1 MFSAMLLAIAVVALF
16 QFALYYWH
24 AVLTGVAM
32 QPVSEYVL
40 EAARVAVPE
49 LRGSDF
55 EKLASLHTLTPELKT
70 SHSSLSLVRFYYE
83 VVRKAEQ
90 LFGRFSPAALHW
102 GECERALCAR
112 YAAVQIDRR
121 LQANLAQAAS
131 IRSSC

>member
-16 QFALYYWH
+16 QFALYYWR
-24 AVLTGVAM
+24 AVLIGVAM
-32 QPVSEYVL
+32 QPVSACAL
-40 EAARVAVPE
+40 EAARVAE
-49 LRGSDF
+49 LELQGSEF
-55 EKLASLHTLTPELKT
+55 ERLASIHAMTPELKT
-70 SHSSLSLVRFYYE
+70 SHSSLGLVRSYYK

-90 LFGRFSPAALHW
+90 LFGKFSPAALHW
-102 GECERALCAR
+102 GERERALCAR